1 MNSSGLSGRELLIA
15 HYSLLI
21 RIDKYLW
28 CIRVFKSRSIATDAC
43 DGGKVK
49 IDGKSVK
56 PSRHVKIAEVITVQQ
71 GYVKRSYKVIELLEK
86 RVSAPIVK
94 NFALD
99 ITPKEEL
106 DKLVTARFVSYHSKF
121 KGVGRPTKK
130 DRRLLDK
137 FKV

>member
-1 MNSSGLSGRELLIA
+1 MPV
-15 HYSLLI
+15 

-49 IDGKSVK
+49 IDGSSVK
-56 PSRHVKIAEVITVQQ
+56 PSRHVKIGEVVTVQQ
-71 GYVKRSYKVIELLEK
+71 GYVKRSFKVTELLEK
-86 RVSAPIVK
+86 RVSAPLVK

-106 DKLVTARFVSYHSKF
+106 DKLQTERFISYQSKF

-130 DRRLLDK
+130 DRRLIDK
-137 FKV
+137 IRH

>member
-1 MNSSGLSGRELLIA
+1 MPV
-15 HYSLLI
+15 

-49 IDGKSVK
+49 IDGSSVK
-56 PSRHVKIAEVITVQQ
+56 PSRHVKIGEVITVQQ
-71 GYVKRSYKVIELLEK
+71 GYVKRSFKIINLLEK
-86 RVSAPIVK
+86 RISAPLVK

-99 ITPKEEL
+99 ITPQEEL
-106 DKLVTARFVSYHSKF
+106 DKLQTERFISYQSKF

-130 DRRLLDK
+130 DRRLIDK
-137 FKV
+137 IRP

>member
-1 MNSSGLSGRELLIA
+1 MPV
-15 HYSLLI
+15 

-43 DGGKVK
+43 DGSKVK
-49 IDGKSVK
+49 IAGKSVK
-56 PSRHVKIAEVITVQQ
+56 PSRHVKIGEVITVQQ

-86 RVSAPIVK
+86 RVSASLVK

-99 ITPKEEL
+99 ITPQDEL
-106 DKLVTARFVSYHSKF
+106 DKLDTVRFASYQSKF
-121 KGVGRPTKK
+121 KGIGRPTKK

-137 FKV
+137 FES

>member
-1 MNSSGLSGRELLIA
+1 LPV
-15 HYSLLI
+15 

-49 IDGKSVK
+49 INGKSIK
-56 PSRHVKIAEVITVQQ
+56 PSRHVKIGEVITVQQ
-71 GYVKRSYKVIELLEK
+71 GYVKRAFKVVELLEK
-86 RVSAPIVK
+86 RVSAPLVK

-99 ITPKEEL
+99 ITPQEEL
-106 DKLVTARFVSYHSKF
+106 DKLQTEKFISYQSKF

-130 DRRLLDK
+130 DRRLIDK
-137 FKV
+137 IKP

>member
-1 MNSSGLSGRELLIA
+1 MPV
-15 HYSLLI
+15 

-49 IDGKSVK
+49 IQGSSVK
-56 PSRHVKIAEVITVQQ
+56 PSRHVKIGEVITVQQ
-71 GYVKRSYKVIELLEK
+71 GYVKRAYKVIDLLEK
-86 RVSAPIVK
+86 RVSAPLVK
-94 NFALD
+94 NFAID
-99 ITPKEEL
+99 ITPQEEL
-106 DKLVTARFVSYHSKF
+106 DKLQTERFVSYQSKF

-137 FKV
+137 FKD

>member
-1 MNSSGLSGRELLIA
+1 MPV
-15 HYSLLI
+15 

-49 IDGKSVK
+49 IDGSSVK
-56 PSRHVKIAEVITVQQ
+56 PSRHVKIGEVITVQQ
-71 GYVKRSYKVIELLEK
+71 GYVKRSFKIINLLEK
-86 RVSAPIVK
+86 RVSAPLVK

-99 ITPKEEL
+99 ITPQEEL
-106 DKLVTARFVSYHSKF
+106 DKLQTERFISYQSKF

-130 DRRLLDK
+130 DRRLIDK
-137 FKV
+137 IRP

>member
-1 MNSSGLSGRELLIA
+1 MPV
-15 HYSLLI
+15 

-49 IDGKSVK
+49 IDGSSVK
-56 PSRHVKIAEVITVQQ
+56 PSRHVKIGEVVTVQQ
-71 GYVKRSYKVIELLEK
+71 GYVKRSFKVTELLEK
-86 RVSAPIVK
+86 RVSAPLVK
-94 NFALD
+94 NFTLD

-106 DKLVTARFVSYHSKF
+106 DKLQTERFISYQSKF

-130 DRRLLDK
+130 DRRLIDK
-137 FKV
+137 IRH